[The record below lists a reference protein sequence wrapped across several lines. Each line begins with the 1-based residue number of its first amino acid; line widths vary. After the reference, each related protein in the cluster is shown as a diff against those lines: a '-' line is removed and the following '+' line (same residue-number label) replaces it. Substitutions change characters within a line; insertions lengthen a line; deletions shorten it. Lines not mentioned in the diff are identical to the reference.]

1 MISVSACTTLPPPA
15 AFDLRSGARVG
26 IVSELDEVIGHKH
39 YIGLSAKI
47 DITFEKEK
55 WGLND
60 FLHSEFRRV
69 LNENGYE
76 YLHITPEQLTAAGAR
91 TQYLFEVVD
100 NRWALLP
107 DANHSIDYFRGEL
120 ALDAVLSFSPSTYKV
135 IINCTSWGCTEH
147 NLTQPGYYSTTS
159 FISFAQVE
167 ASYAVMPFRKNAVIL
182 NPPTTIAE
190 EDYVG
195 SSSSLLKA
203 LSGKVDPHRQ
213 SIAKFKPKDVKALT
227 QGELARIRSELK
239 LLITATVNREVAKL
253 VAGSKGSTR

>member
-1 MISVSACTTLPPPA
+1 VSVSACTTLPSPA
-15 AFDLRSGARVG
+15 AFDLRPGARVG
-26 IVSELDEVIGHKH
+26 IVSQLDEAIGHKH
-39 YIGLSAKI
+39 FVGLKVTI
-47 DITFEKEK
+47 DIVFEKEK

-60 FLHSEFRRV
+60 FLHSEFSRV
-69 LNENGYE
+69 LKENNYE
-76 YLHITPEQLTAAGAR
+76 YVHITPEQLTSAGAR
-91 TQYLFEVVD
+91 TQYLFEIVD

-107 DANHSIDYFRGEL
+107 DANQSIDYLKGEL
-120 ALDAVLSFSPSTYKV
+120 ALDAVLSFSPNTYKV

-159 FISFAQVE
+159 FISFSQVE
-167 ASYAVMPFRKNAVIL
+167 ASYAVIPFRKNVVIL

-213 SIAKFKPKDVKALT
+213 SISKFKPKDVKALT
-227 QGELARIRSELK
+227 QDELARIRSELK
-239 LLITATVNREVAKL
+239 LLITATVIREVAKL
-253 VAGSKGSTR
+253 VAGSEGPAR